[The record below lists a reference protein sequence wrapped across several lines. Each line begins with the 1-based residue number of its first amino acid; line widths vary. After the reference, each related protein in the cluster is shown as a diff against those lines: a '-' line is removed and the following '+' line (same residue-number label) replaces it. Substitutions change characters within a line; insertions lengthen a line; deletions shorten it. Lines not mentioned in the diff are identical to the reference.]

1 MSFSRGG
8 DDQNAASDLS
18 AVASHPRSSS
28 SDCTQVASEEG
39 PLPLDL
45 KSSTPSQSK
54 RDDMQICCAVG
65 LCVDA
70 FLLLVIEFPPWS
82 TLSFFFGVLQRRL
95 SAALIVSLDLSA
107 CHIIAKYFVLKNAC
121 DLIQE
126 IH

>member
-45 KSSTPSQSK
+45 N
-54 RDDMQICCAVG
+54 V
-65 LCVDA
+65 
-70 FLLLVIEFPPWS
+70 LLL
-82 TLSFFFGVLQRRL
+82 
-95 SAALIVSLDLSA
+95 
-107 CHIIAKYFVLKNAC
+107 LKVNRTIC
-121 DLIQE
+121 RFSVQFDSVQM
-126 IH
+126 HFYY